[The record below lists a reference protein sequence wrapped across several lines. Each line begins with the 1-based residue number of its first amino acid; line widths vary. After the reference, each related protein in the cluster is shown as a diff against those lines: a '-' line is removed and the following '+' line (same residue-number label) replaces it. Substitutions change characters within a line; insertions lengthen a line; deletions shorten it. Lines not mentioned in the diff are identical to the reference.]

1 MNGTINYNLTPV
13 ITEMIN
19 KMDESQ
25 RVRVLTWKLHEAGD
39 IAEQEADEIFAIPYA
54 PYDLYDLHGNRSQP
68 DKSVVTAL
76 ALWYDEVYSQLK
88 NGKDGNFVS
97 TLPLVP
103 IEEPGINVI
112 VDRCLNLLPLH
123 KKANYAELPAVI
135 LPVDRLSDS
144 FEVVKGIT
152 LFPINRQTNIITL
165 ASARAALFQKINIK
179 ADLNE
184 YAGIDTESSTAKRW
198 WEHYFKEKSGQVS
211 SKIFLSSYNDLWLH
225 AIMKIAEQMRIKPL
239 FIYTCDGGAKIYV
252 NDDDYQKLKPYFDLD
267 ILLDMNKYKIS
278 AHMYDKSIIDE
289 AVKELKELSQ
299 IKLDIIKEV
308 EDDKWSE
315 IIF

>member
-1 MNGTINYNLTPV
+1 
-13 ITEMIN
+13 MIN

-225 AIMKIAEQMRIKPL
+225 AIMKIAERFEVKPL
-239 FIYTCDGGAKIYV
+239 FIKTYNCEAKIYV
-252 NDDDYQKLKPYFDLD
+252 ENKIYEKIKPYLSF
-267 ILLDMNKYKIS
+267 NIS
-278 AHMYDKSIIDE
+278 NNLSPGFYDKSVIDKAIDE
-289 AVKELKELSQ
+289 IEMLKLELELKSERRKTSEDERDEW
-299 IKLDIIKEV
+299 LDIIR
-308 EDDKWSE
+308 
-315 IIF
+315 